1 MIWGKGAKAFKS
13 RKGFGFD
20 TEGKYKVRPS
30 NNTTIR
36 DLLGDDRFTEA
47 VLEFLMETKM
57 KGAFKRDQECVR

>member
-1 MIWGKGAKAFKS
+1 MQ
-13 RKGFGFD
+13 
-20 TEGKYKVRPS
+20 GKYKVRPS

-57 KGAFKRDQECVR
+57 KGALKRDQECV